1 MNQNQEIISWHQ
13 LLANIGRRHKPVE
26 IIGLGDTAGAYAAAL
41 TYRAHRLPMLVV
53 VDSVKRAERFA
64 QELTDFL
71 KDLAAPVL
79 LFPPY
84 HILPFK
90 LLAYHNETAGRRIH
104 TLYRI
109 LESTSATIVV
119 TTASALMQ
127 RLMPKTEMMAFA
139 ELLEVGEEI
148 DRDGLVRKLVD
159 GGYSRAAM
167 VEELGDFGLRGGI
180 LDIFTPQHSDPLR
193 IEFYG
198 DMVESIRMFAADSQR
213 TIQQLEEVVILPARE
228 SILHRCEMSNVLVRI
243 RTRAAELG
251 LGVTAVR
258 EIVQNIK
265 SEGVFP
271 GMESLLPLIFE
282 RLDTLFDYLAG
293 DTLPILV
300 EPSDLLRS
308 VAETETQTQQGY
320 RSAMERKQLVVE
332 PATLYLKWSQVRDKL
347 EDYRPLAFKALDIA
361 TSGQGQAALCRTQTT
376 DTDDVRL
383 ALQNAAATEKPYQP
397 LADWLVRQKE
407 DGITTLL
414 VCRRPSHI
422 RRLADILEA
431 YGVRAA
437 PMEALSDMLAGQAR
451 IYLMGGEIGDGFSW
465 PEAGIAM
472 IGDEAIFGTAYR
484 PLTPAKR
491 SRAVEQLLNIED
503 LKIGDAVV
511 HSDHGI
517 GLYQGL
523 VKLAVERSVN
533 DYLLLTFRDGDK
545 LYLPVERMGLVQKY
559 MGTEGVAPVLD
570 KMGGV
575 TWERVKSKVK
585 RSTEKIAGE
594 LLELYAAR
602 KVQQGHAF
610 GGVDAYFKDFEEA
623 FPFEETTDQRN
634 TIEEVL
640 NDMRQ
645 PVPMDRLVCG
655 DVGYG
660 KTEVAL
666 RAAFLAVSEARQ
678 VAVLVPTT
686 VLAEQH
692 YATFTQRFK
701 RYPVRIASLS
711 RFRTAREQAQIA
723 AGIKDGTLDI
733 VIGTHRLLQK
743 DIHFKNLGLLVLDE
757 EQRFG
762 VRHKEKIKTLRASV
776 DVLTLTA
783 TPIPRTLHF
792 SLLGIRDISLI
803 STPPEQRRPI
813 VTYISEFDDAVVTE
827 AIGRELARK
836 GQIFFVHNHISS
848 IDRMARRLQELVPQV
863 RLAVAHGRMPE
874 EQLEKVML
882 DFMNHRV
889 DMLVCTTIIE
899 SGLDVTEANTIFI
912 NRADR
917 FGLAQIY
924 QIRGR
929 VGRGDEQ
936 AYAYL
941 FIPSETTLTKD
952 AQKRLK
958 VLMEYSDL
966 GSGFQIAMSDLK
978 IRGGGTIL
986 GASQSG
992 HIAAVGYD
1000 MFLRLMESA
1009 VAEIKGQPLQE
1020 ALEPEINLPL
1030 AAFLPENYIEDIDQR
1045 LSIYRRLANMSDLKE
1060 VSALKAEMEDRF
1072 GALPEEAA
1080 NLLLKIM
1087 LKILAA
1093 RAGCKRLDLNDNFLQ
1108 LQFSEIHQ
1116 RKPFGIVEMVAAA
1129 GGRYRFTPD
1138 HLFKAGLV
1146 TGSAKSLVAQIKNIL
1161 IEIARHVNE

>member
-1 MNQNQEIISWHQ
+1 MNQNQEIISWDQ
-13 LLANIGRRHKPVE
+13 LLANIGRRHKPGE
-26 IIGLGDTAGAYAAAL
+26 IIGLSDTAGAYAAARA
-41 TYRAHRLPMLVV
+41 YRAHRLPMLVV

-64 QELTDFL
+64 QELTVLL
-71 KDLAAPVL
+71 KDLAVPVL

-104 TLYRI
+104 TLYQI

-127 RLMPKTEMMAFA
+127 RLMPKTELMAFV
-139 ELLEVGEEI
+139 ELLEAGEEI

-159 GGYSRAAM
+159 GGYNRAAM

-213 TIQQLEEVVILPARE
+213 TIRQLEEVVILPARE
-228 SILHRCEMSNVLVRI
+228 SIMHRSELSNVLVRI

-282 RLDTLFDYLAG
+282 RLDTLFDYLAR

-308 VAETETQTQQGY
+308 AAEIETQAQQGY
-320 RSAMERKQLVVE
+320 QSAKARKQLVVE
-332 PATLYLKWSQVRDKL
+332 PATLYLPWSQVRDKL
-347 EDYRPLAFKALDIA
+347 AEYRPLAFKALDIA
-361 TSGQGQAALCRTQTT
+361 TLEEGPAAVCRTQIT

-407 DGITTLL
+407 AGVTTLL

-422 RRLADILEA
+422 RRLADTLEA

-437 PMEALSDMLAGQAR
+437 PIEALSDMLAGQAR
-451 IYLMGGEIGDGFSW
+451 IYLMVGEIGAGFSW
-465 PEAGIAM
+465 PEAGFAM
-472 IGDEAIFGTAYR
+472 IGDEEIFGTAYR
-484 PLTPAKR
+484 PLPAAKR

-813 VTYISEFDDAVVTE
+813 VTYISEFDDAVVSE

-848 IDRMARRLQELVPQV
+848 IERMAQRLQELVPQV

-882 DFMNHRV
+882 DFMHHRV

-899 SGLDVTEANTIFI
+899 SGLDVTDANTIFI

-941 FIPSETTLTKD
+941 FIPSETTLTRD

-1030 AAFLPENYIEDIDQR
+1030 AAFLPKNYIEDIDQR

-1060 VSALKAEMEDRF
+1060 VSTLKAEMEDRF
-1072 GALPEEAA
+1072 GALPDEAA

-1108 LQFSEIHQ
+1108 LQFSELHQ

-1138 HLFKAGLV
+1138 HLFKACLV